1 MAKSKKTE
9 IKDIIIKGKSFIIIG
24 IDYKRR
30 EYLEKLVRTNKGR
43 MAKSIEDNLD
53 YLVIGETN
61 DADENKY
68 IKNKFIIPA
77 KKIPSINIISLDDFE
92 NAATKSKVI
101 NKNKANSKIDS
112 ISKSELVK
120 FLWDIVGE
128 KIYNYKYS
136 TNISNEEGEYLEN
149 DGLAKILKKINK
161 NEVKVEIKAENFIDQ
176 NFKEDFSNN
185 FNTDNLKGNVEYAV
199 EEIEDWINNCTNKL
213 IDLFNGFAVLGGD
226 ILYPEEGSNPWE
238 NSKTI
243 YLEIPTFEFKLKV
256 INKSWNKGNYYLED
270 EEFDSFK
277 GHIIS

>member
-24 IDYKRR
+24 IDYDRR
-30 EYLEKLVRTNKGR
+30 DYLEKLVRTNKGR

-53 YLVIGETN
+53 YLVLGETN
-61 DADENKY
+61 GEDYKY
-68 IKNKFIIPA
+68 IKNKFINPA
-77 KKIPSINIISLDDFE
+77 KKIPSITIISLDDFK

-112 ISKSELVK
+112 ISKAELVK

-128 KIYNYKYS
+128 KIYSYKYS
-136 TNISNEEGEYLEN
+136 TNVSKEEGEHLEN

-161 NEVKVEIKAENFIDQ
+161 NEVKVEIKAEYFIDQ

-185 FNTDNLKGNVEYAV
+185 FNTDNLKGNIEYTV
-199 EEIEDWINNCTNKL
+199 EEIEDWINNCVNKL

-226 ILYPEEGSNPWE
+226 ILYPEEGSNPWQ

-243 YLEIPTFEFKLKV
+243 YLEIPTFEFKLKD
-256 INKSWNKGNYYLED
+256 INKSWNKGNYYLEN
-270 EEFDSFK
+270 EKFDSFK
-277 GHIIS
+277 DHIIS

>member
-1 MAKSKKTE
+1 MAKSKKNE

-24 IDYKRR
+24 IDYDRR
-30 EYLEKLVRTNKGR
+30 DYLEKLVRTNKGK

-53 YLVIGETN
+53 YLVIGETD
-61 DADENKY
+61 DADEYKY
-68 IKNKFIIPA
+68 IKNKFINPA
-77 KKIPSINIISLDDFE
+77 KKIPSITIISLDDFE
-92 NAATKSKVI
+92 NVATKSKKI
-101 NKNKANSKIDS
+101 NKTKGNSKIDS

-120 FLWDIVGE
+120 FLWDIAGE
-128 KIYNYKYS
+128 RIYKYKYS

-185 FNTDNLKGNVEYAV
+185 FNTDNLKGNIEYTL

-243 YLEIPTFEFKLKV
+243 YLEMPRFDFKLKD

-270 EEFDSFK
+270 EEFESFK
-277 GHIIS
+277 DHIIS

>member
-1 MAKSKKTE
+1 MSKSKKTE

>member
-77 KKIPSINIISLDDFE
+77 KKIQSINIISLDDFE

-185 FNTDNLKGNVEYAV
+185 FNTDNLKGDIEYTA
-199 EEIEDWINNCTNKL
+199 EEIEDWINNCVNKL

-243 YLEIPTFEFKLKV
+243 YLEIPTFEFKLKD
-256 INKSWNKGNYYLED
+256 INKSWNKGNYYLEN

-277 GHIIS
+277 DHIIS

>member
-1 MAKSKKTE
+1 MSKSKKTE

-24 IDYKRR
+24 IDYDRR
-30 EYLEKLVRTNKGR
+30 EYLEKLVRTNKGK

-53 YLVIGETN
+53 YLVIGETD
-61 DADENKY
+61 DADEYKY
-68 IKNKFIIPA
+68 IKNKFINPA
-77 KKIPSINIISLDDFE
+77 KKIPSITIISLNDFE
-92 NAATKSKVI
+92 NEATKSKEI
-101 NKNKANSKIDS
+101 NKIKANSKIDS

-128 KIYNYKYS
+128 KIYSYKYS

-185 FNTDNLKGNVEYAV
+185 FNTDNLKGNIEYTV

-243 YLEIPTFEFKLKV
+243 YLEIPTFEFKFKV

>member
-1 MAKSKKTE
+1 
-9 IKDIIIKGKSFIIIG
+9 
-24 IDYKRR
+24 
-30 EYLEKLVRTNKGR
+30 

-136 TNISNEEGEYLEN
+136 TNISNKEGEYLEN

-185 FNTDNLKGNVEYAV
+185 FNTDNLKGNVEYTV

-243 YLEIPTFEFKLKV
+243 YLEIPTFEFKFKA